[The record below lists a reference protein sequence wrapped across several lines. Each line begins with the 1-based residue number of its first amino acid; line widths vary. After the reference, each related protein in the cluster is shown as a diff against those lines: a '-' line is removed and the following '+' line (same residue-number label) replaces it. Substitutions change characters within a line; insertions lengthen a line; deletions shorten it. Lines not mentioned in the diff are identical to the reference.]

1 MAASDFFLTKSQGI
15 SKHRK
20 PAIKQDRPHNNIPTN
35 TFLHKI
41 NNRNIRKRIEISS
54 KLTIKTPEVRH

>member
-15 SKHRK
+15 SK
-20 PAIKQDRPHNNIPTN
+20 PAIKQDRPLTNIPTN

-41 NNRNIRKRIEISS
+41 NNRNTRKRIEISS